1 MTKFSGDEHPIA
13 QVPEPIAI
21 PRRSAGIGRAQMVV
35 LAVSIAAIAW
45 GAWSTRAILDLRAR
59 PAPLVKVQ
67 LGALV
72 AEYVRTQARSAG
84 SPEQIRTE
92 TALFM
97 KSLDASLARRTRD
110 GHVVLVSEAV
120 IGGSVPDITAV
131 VRREIHARLTPPHPA
146 SDSGTEARMR
156 DYLQQTGGANG
167 PAR

>member
-1 MTKFSGDEHPIA
+1 MTQLPGDERPIA
-13 QVPEPIAI
+13 QRPEPLAI
-21 PRRSAGIGRAQMVV
+21 PRRPVGLGRTRLAV

-59 PAPLVKVQ
+59 PAPFVKVQ

-92 TALFM
+92 TAQFM